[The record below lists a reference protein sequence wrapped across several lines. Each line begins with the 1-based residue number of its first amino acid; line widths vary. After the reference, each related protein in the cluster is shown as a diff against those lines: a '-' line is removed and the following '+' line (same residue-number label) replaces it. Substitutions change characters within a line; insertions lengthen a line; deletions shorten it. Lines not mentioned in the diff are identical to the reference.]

1 MAKKIK
7 DDDELL
13 LRLASRIKSLREQK
27 GYTNYERFA
36 NAKDLPRAQ
45 VGRYEKGQDIRFTS
59 LTKITKAIDISL
71 KDFFSEGFE

>member
-7 DDDELL
+7 DDDEFIT
-13 LRLASRIKSLREQK
+13 RLANRIKSLREEK

-45 VGRYEKGQDIRFTS
+45 VGRYEKGQDIRFSS
-59 LTKITKAIDISL
+59 LVKITKALDISL
-71 KDFFSEGFE
+71 KEFFSEGFD

>member
-1 MAKKIK
+1 MANKKN
-7 DDDELL
+7 DDDEFIQ
-13 LRLASRIKSLREQK
+13 RLANRIKSLREQK
-27 GYTNYERFA
+27 GYSSYERFA

-59 LTKITKAIDISL
+59 LVKITRALDISL

>member
-1 MAKKIK
+1 MADKKH
-7 DDDELL
+7 DDDEFIQ
-13 LRLASRIKSLREQK
+13 RLANRIKSLREQK

-59 LTKITKAIDISL
+59 LVKITKALDISL